1 MCWCVSFNHTTSSLA
16 SWQHVSHFIVLLSV
30 AVAVCHLHVYVT
42 SSQTIFLPLPQSS
55 LHAALLL
62 MLPLRLRPVTVVH
75 CSHSLLLLL
84 LLLELLE
91 LLSLRQLA
99 IYCSQMHKWRSAA
112 SSSVKKYQSSDTASV
127 LSMNSWNRIRK
138 FRLDCVAK
146 CVTLWVGVCVCV
158 ATMCERCTGKDMTVA
173 LTWTCELD
181 DIFAFRFY
189 PNH

>member
-1 MCWCVSFNHTTSSLA
+1 MTKKTPSFFRCKHIATTHCTWQQDDIYTHTHIHSRAPLTNPVAHTHSLKHLACMCWCVSFNHTTSSLA

-84 LLLELLE
+84 LLLELL
-91 LLSLRQLA
+91 
-99 IYCSQMHKWRSAA
+99 
-112 SSSVKKYQSSDTASV
+112 
-127 LSMNSWNRIRK
+127 
-138 FRLDCVAK
+138 
-146 CVTLWVGVCVCV
+146 
-158 ATMCERCTGKDMTVA
+158 
-173 LTWTCELD
+173 
-181 DIFAFRFY
+181 
-189 PNH
+189 